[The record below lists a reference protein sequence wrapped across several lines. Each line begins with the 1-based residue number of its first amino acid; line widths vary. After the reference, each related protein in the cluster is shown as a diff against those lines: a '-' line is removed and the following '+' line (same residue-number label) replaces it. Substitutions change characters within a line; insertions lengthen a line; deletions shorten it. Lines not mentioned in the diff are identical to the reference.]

1 MVESCGTGTPLPLI
15 LKVPKPGN
23 FIQVQQPISDLN
35 RPEQPDL
42 TGSSGLPPS
51 PSNTIPS
58 CLPRYHT
65 GNMVPFI
72 TVVVSEVHKGFAVTE
87 VLNPAGGDVIV
98 VPFPLLSA
106 VVGTEEVSEA

>member
-1 MVESCGTGTPLPLI
+1 
-15 LKVPKPGN
+15 
-23 FIQVQQPISDLN
+23 
-35 RPEQPDL
+35 
-42 TGSSGLPPS
+42 
-51 PSNTIPS
+51 
-58 CLPRYHT
+58 
-65 GNMVPFI
+65 MVPFI